1 MAANANAGKRPGVS
15 TMKNYGTLYETN
27 VLLSV
32 ASYLLQ
38 AAGMWLFA
46 LAVGVFVTVRPSD
59 WTFGLIASFGLC
71 VVAAGCF
78 RVAERWR

>member
-1 MAANANAGKRPGVS
+1 
-15 TMKNYGTLYETN
+15 MKNYGTLYETD
-27 VLLSV
+27 VLLSA

-46 LAVGVFVTVRPSD
+46 LAVGVIVVVNSNDF
-59 WTFGLIASFGLC
+59 TFGLLSSFGLC

>member
-1 MAANANAGKRPGVS
+1 
-15 TMKNYGTLYETN
+15 MKNYGTLYETD
-27 VLLSV
+27 VLLSA

-46 LAVGVFVTVRPSD
+46 LAVGVIVVVNSNDF
-59 WTFGLIASFGLC
+59 TFGLLSSFALC